1 MKLWEYS
8 GKNVRITLKDG
19 KVFEGIAY
27 DYTSAL
33 DNETEKAVMAAIDRL
48 AGNKTLI
55 IIAHRLTTIT
65 NCDVIYEVKNKQINE
80 VILKSEKS

>member
-19 KVFEGIAY
+19 QVFEGRAY

-33 DNETEKAVMAAIDRL
+33 DNEPDPESISIGIFELFAPDIARIE
-48 AGNKTLI
+48 LI
-55 IIAHRLTTIT
+55 
-65 NCDVIYEVKNKQINE
+65 
-80 VILKSEKS
+80 

>member
-33 DNETEKAVMAAIDRL
+33 DNEPDPESITIDSIELFAPEIEKIE
-48 AGNKTLI
+48 LI
-55 IIAHRLTTIT
+55 RR
-65 NCDVIYEVKNKQINE
+65 
-80 VILKSEKS
+80 

>member
-19 KVFEGIAY
+19 SVFEGLAY

-33 DNETEKAVMAAIDRL
+33 DNEPDPESITIDSIEL
-48 AGNKTLI
+48 FSPEIEIIELI
-55 IIAHRLTTIT
+55 
-65 NCDVIYEVKNKQINE
+65 
-80 VILKSEKS
+80 

>member
-19 KVFEGIAY
+19 SVFEGLAY

-33 DNETEKAVMAAIDRL
+33 DNEPDPESITIDSIELFSPEIEKIE
-48 AGNKTLI
+48 LI
-55 IIAHRLTTIT
+55 
-65 NCDVIYEVKNKQINE
+65 
-80 VILKSEKS
+80 